1 MNRQFH
7 ILVADRNRHVREL
20 LRRELLV
27 EGYSVQ
33 LAKDS
38 EEVMAI
44 IEGCR
49 VPDLLILDPEIP
61 NPSGISMLEML
72 SERIPPLPVVVHT
85 LEADAG
91 DSVSQNI
98 VAAFIEKSG
107 DTNKLK
113 HLILQVLEEFYP
125 HRFRQI

>member
-1 MNRQFH
+1 
-7 ILVADRNRHVREL
+7 
-20 LRRELLV
+20 
-27 EGYSVQ
+27 
-33 LAKDS
+33 
-38 EEVMAI
+38 
-44 IEGCR
+44 
-49 VPDLLILDPEIP
+49 
-61 NPSGISMLEML
+61 MLEML
-72 SERIPPLPVVVHT
+72 SERKPPLPIVVHT

-91 DSVSQNI
+91 DSVNQNR